1 MAKPTYEE
9 RTGMIGK
16 RYLSDAN
23 QPEEMAVTV
32 LDVRSCAGGFT
43 VMYQQVGKR
52 PYYMA
57 LTGFKRRYH
66 SEQNMTALI
75 ELFRQEPERP

>member
-43 VMYQQVGKR
+43 IMYQHVGKR

-57 LTGFKRRYH
+57 LIGFKRRYPH
-66 SEQNMTALI
+66 
-75 ELFRQEPERP
+75 ELKELNNG